1 MTLTVIDLPGDSQNY
16 EVIAK
21 AVEHSKDVPGLTC
34 EIGLRRGG
42 GTKVI
47 VDTLSRLG
55 IKKAHIAIDPY
66 GNIEYKPDDEHSLR
80 LDYTNAMRDEAL
92 PQIYS
97 YCKMKGINFIFFNM
111 EDSEFFERF
120 SDGVPIY
127 NYFKTKINSYSMVH
141 FDGPHDYTSIAYE
154 VQWFGARTPQGGTWV
169 FDDIHDYDH
178 KRLEESDI
186 FPAGFTK
193 LLEEGRKAAYVKD

>member
-1 MTLTVIDLPGDSQNY
+1 MLNVIELPGDSQNY

-47 VDTLSRLG
+47 VDTLARLG
-55 IKKAHIAIDPY
+55 IKKVHIAIDPY
-66 GNIEYKPDDEHSLR
+66 GNIEYKPDDVHSMR
-80 LDYTNAMRDEAL
+80 LDYTNDMRDEAL
-92 PQIYS
+92 PNIYS
-97 YCKMKGINFIFFNM
+97 YCKMKGVNFVFFNM
-111 EDSEFFERF
+111 EDSEFFARF
-120 SDGVPIY
+120 SDGVPVY

-154 VQWFGARTPQGGTWV
+154 VQWFAERTPVGGTWV

-178 KRLEESDI
+178 KKLEVNDI
-186 FPAGFTK
+186 FPAGFK
-193 LLEEGRKAAYVKD
+193 LLVEEGRKAAYVKE